1 MLTNLPDFVIPDR
14 TDLVGWQAGLPDFVI
29 PARTDLLGLSLP
41 VRGTGSCKVEE
52 VSGELT
58 SDFYLQC
65 IFNGL
70 FRY

>member
-1 MLTNLPDFVIPDR
+1 MLTNLPDFV
-14 TDLVGWQAGLPDFVI
+14 T
-29 PARTDLLGLSLP
+29 PARIVLVGLSLP
-41 VRGTGSCKVEE
+41 VSGTGSCKVEE

-65 IFNGL
+65 IFNGH